1 MNLCSNVS
9 TTSSTTGLESSV
21 ANGARVAPL
30 CSAQT
35 LRVGRSNQTTNC
47 VIIVFVSVPPRC
59 RLGPRPWPR
68 RPAFCFM
75 HLEHLEC
82 DL

>member
-47 VIIVFVSVPPRC
+47 V
-59 RLGPRPWPR
+59 
-68 RPAFCFM
+68 M
-75 HLEHLEC
+75 T
-82 DL
+82 